1 MGLRSLSLN
10 ENTLGSLLIQ
20 ASGSVNGMQFVHA
33 FVSPPGGAVNLL
45 KSAVFKEPEEDQS

>member
-33 FVSPPGGAVNLL
+33 FVSPPGGAV
-45 KSAVFKEPEEDQS
+45 KFAQIRRFQGT